1 MSLENFNL
9 YSEEEA
15 REEAFKLQQKIES
28 GKASSYSEA
37 EKLVEKEKLENTI
50 NELENLTKKEKLDR
64 KDIEPHLK
72 KVLELLQNEP
82 ETIRPRDKNN
92 RPGGVVELRKDL
104 PTLLIPDLHGK
115 REMLFKILTEK
126 NEDGKSNLERL
137 LKNEL
142 QIVIL
147 GDAVHTES
155 RNKLEEQGMAQNEFY
170 QGNTQKALEILDKEI
185 ADSFGT
191 VMMLMKLKELSPNNF
206 HYLRGDHEVQK
217 ETYFGVSKGG
227 ICQSTLVKLYFE
239 NKYGSDFLDKYDEF
253 EESLPLVAIGNQFVA
268 SHAPHFKPFTKEEI
282 INFHASLPP
291 GIQKKSDFFEDLTM
305 RRLGR
310 DPDYK
315 TNPSETVTKMLK
327 ALEGDEQWV
336 YYFGHTIDDVG
347 WDKTG
352 HLCGLDGRGKPYFIT
367 LEIKKPEELIVRYH
381 STPPRVDPNKV
392 LEGNV
397 YLIEQNSPKKTT
409 LINMEEVS
417 QKGINQ
423 ENLPSCTPKVEES
436 PLQTS
441 PEKNLPPEQLPTNKQ
456 EKIENKQNKS
466 EEAEEKEPKE
476 QKEPKEKKE
485 TQKYTPEEIK
495 SRFLEELTK
504 IKDLPN
510 KTELQKRVIY
520 KEARKLIEDWLP
532 FGYLDDFKGINEVM
546 NFMDENRPKTV
557 LTFNYQKEKL
567 AQEVAQEMA
576 FQYKFWEKSNEE
588 KTKAISKFINEWL
601 KDKSYYYQGAEE
613 YKKVLQPPE
622 EMGKP
627 TKVEKWFTEETSAL
641 LKLLGQRDKTLS
653 QISQILAM
661 EGVPYTAGIQSLYDQ
676 IENQNIKRITVPKLR
691 QIEEMTD
698 KQRLELLA
706 KTKKELGV
714 LPKLPLKLEYYESLI
729 SSMKTEDSEKA
740 ELMAVCASEISDKIN
755 QPEGEEQLEQLKNK
769 AQEVIKKEQVVSQPE
784 AVKNAKE
791 YLKKKESILEKA
803 AGLAGYG
810 LLLFL
815 VLVLL
820 GEIKVG
826 EAITKAGIQ
835 QKK

>member
-15 REEAFKLQQKIES
+15 REEAFELQQKIES
-28 GKASSYSEA
+28 GEASSYSEA
-37 EKLVEKEKLENTI
+37 EKLVGKEKLENTI
-50 NELENLTKKEKLDR
+50 KELENLTKKEKLDR
-64 KDIEPHLK
+64 KDIEPHLD

-82 ETIRPRDKNN
+82 ETIRPKDKNN
-92 RPGGVVELRKDL
+92 RPGGLVELKKDK

-126 NEDGKSNLERL
+126 NEDGKSNLERF

-142 QIVIL
+142 QIVVL
-147 GDAVHTES
+147 GDAVHTGDQDGLDKQLIAQSEYS
-155 RNKLEEQGMAQNEFY
+155 R
-170 QGNTQKALEILDKEI
+170 GNRQKALDLLDKEI

-191 VMMLMKLKELSPNNF
+191 ATMLMKLKELSPDNF

-217 ETYFGVSKGG
+217 ETDFLVKKGNVY
-227 ICQSTLVKLYFE
+227 QNALVKLYFE

-347 WDKTG
+347 WDKTR
-352 HLCGLDGRGKPYFIT
+352 HLCGLDGRGQPYFIT
-367 LEIKKPEELIVRYH
+367 LEIQKPEELIVRYH

-466 EEAEEKEPKE
+466 
-476 QKEPKEKKE
+476 
-485 TQKYTPEEIK
+485 
-495 SRFLEELTK
+495 
-504 IKDLPN
+504 
-510 KTELQKRVIY
+510 
-520 KEARKLIEDWLP
+520 
-532 FGYLDDFKGINEVM
+532 
-546 NFMDENRPKTV
+546 
-557 LTFNYQKEKL
+557 
-567 AQEVAQEMA
+567 
-576 FQYKFWEKSNEE
+576 
-588 KTKAISKFINEWL
+588 
-601 KDKSYYYQGAEE
+601 
-613 YKKVLQPPE
+613 
-622 EMGKP
+622 
-627 TKVEKWFTEETSAL
+627 
-641 LKLLGQRDKTLS
+641 
-653 QISQILAM
+653 
-661 EGVPYTAGIQSLYDQ
+661 
-676 IENQNIKRITVPKLR
+676 
-691 QIEEMTD
+691 
-698 KQRLELLA
+698 
-706 KTKKELGV
+706 
-714 LPKLPLKLEYYESLI
+714 
-729 SSMKTEDSEKA
+729 
-740 ELMAVCASEISDKIN
+740 
-755 QPEGEEQLEQLKNK
+755 
-769 AQEVIKKEQVVSQPE
+769 
-784 AVKNAKE
+784 
-791 YLKKKESILEKA
+791 
-803 AGLAGYG
+803 
-810 LLLFL
+810 
-815 VLVLL
+815 
-820 GEIKVG
+820 
-826 EAITKAGIQ
+826 
-835 QKK
+835 